1 MTQELVQ
8 VFLLLTLLFSVEAAQ
23 CPGLC
28 SDLYIPVCTTDNQTY
43 PNQCTAD
50 CANATV
56 TCKHACPYGKRKSI
70 AEKVDKMAK
79 SKCPGLCSDLYIPV
93 CTTDNQTYPNQCIA
107 DCSNATVTCK
117 HACPCGKRKS
127 IAKEVDKM
135 AKSKCPLRCPDIYE
149 PVCIKGNQTFPN
161 QCIADC
167 GNATVT
173 CKHACPCGKQKSI
186 QEEADKMA
194 KSKCPGLCIDIYD
207 PVCTKDNQTY
217 PNQCIADCDNA
228 TVTCKHAC
236 PCAKPKSMVEKVDK
250 MAEELDRVVI
260 PRCNCTYNF
269 KPVCTDNK
277 QTLPNQ
283 CIAECINAT
292 VTCKHACPCGK
303 PKLREE
309 EELEAQGEHNSS
321 RRHLLFLFSCLC

>member
-1 MTQELVQ
+1 MTQGLVQ
-8 VFLLLTLLFSVEAAQ
+8 VILLLTFLFSVEAAQ

-56 TCKHACPYGKRKSI
+56 TCKHACPCAKPKSMV
-70 AEKVDKMAK
+70 EKVDDMKT
-79 SKCPGLCSDLYIPV
+79 SRCICPAIYAPV
-93 CTTDNQTYPNQCIA
+93 CTKGNKTYSNQCIA
-107 DCSNATVTCK
+107 ECSDA
-117 HACPCGKRKS
+117 
-127 IAKEVDKM
+127 I
-135 AKSKCPLRCPDIYE
+135 
-149 PVCIKGNQTFPN
+149 
-161 QCIADC
+161 
-167 GNATVT
+167 VT

-186 QEEADKMA
+186 LEEADKMA

-207 PVCTKDNQTY
+207 PVCTKNNQTY

-236 PCAKPKSMVEKVDK
+236 PCAKPKSMVEEVEK
-250 MAEELDRVVI
+250 MAKEFDRAVLI
-260 PRCNCTYNF
+260 ARCNCTDNF
-269 KPVCTDNK
+269 KPVCTDDE

-292 VTCKHACPCGK
+292 VACKHACPCGK
-303 PKLREE
+303 PNLKE
-309 EELEAQGEHNSS
+309 EELEVQGEYTSS
-321 RRHLLFLFSCLC
+321 RRHLLVLFSCSMLKVH